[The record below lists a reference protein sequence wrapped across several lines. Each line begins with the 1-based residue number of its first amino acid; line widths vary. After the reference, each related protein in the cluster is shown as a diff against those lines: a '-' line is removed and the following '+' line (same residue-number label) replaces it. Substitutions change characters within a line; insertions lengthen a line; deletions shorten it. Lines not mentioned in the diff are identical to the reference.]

1 MQFVILTQA
10 RSGSYHLAD
19 LLNSAPDI
27 TCFGEIFK
35 ENAFE
40 LPKPRLDFLGLT
52 NRDMVARDADPM
64 GILNRL
70 RKQVHSEGQIFG
82 FKDFLFNLRRA
93 KIYGQI
99 AKNDKWKKII
109 LLRNPIAR
117 YISRTRAA
125 ETGVYVL
132 KQEDSFGAQV
142 LEKPIR
148 FDAADFNKFWTNNTS
163 FMEAVEALQKTAS
176 PDTIFVAH
184 YDRLSDPAHLA
195 DILTFLGS
203 KADAHKLTSSHLKQF
218 NRPLS
223 EGVENWEEFTA
234 YLAQNQLAHLLP

>member
-35 ENAFE
+35 ANAFE

-52 NRDMVARDADPM
+52 NRDMAARDADPM

-82 FKDFLFNLRRA
+82 FKDFLYNLRRA

-132 KQEDSFGAQV
+132 KQQDSFGQEV

-148 FDAADFNKFWTNNTS
+148 FDPDDFNKFWTNDTS
-163 FMEAVEALQKTAS
+163 FMQAVEAIKQTAS
-176 PDTIFVAH
+176 PDAIFTAH

-195 DILTFLGS
+195 EILTFLGS
-203 KADAHKLTSSHLKQF
+203 TADATTLTSSHLKQF

-223 EGVENWEEFTA
+223 EGVENWHDFTA
-234 YLAQNQLAHLLP
+234 YLAQHHLSHLIP

>member
-52 NRDMVARDADPM
+52 NRDMAARDADPM
-64 GILNRL
+64 AILNRL
-70 RKQVHSEGQIFG
+70 RKQVQSEGQIFG

-125 ETGVYVL
+125 DTGIYVL
-132 KQEDSFGAQV
+132 KPEDSFAAQV

-148 FDAADFNKFWTNNTS
+148 FDPQDFNKFWANNTS
-163 FMEAVEALQKTAS
+163 FMQAVEALKQTAA
-176 PDTIFVAH
+176 PDAIFTAL
-184 YDRLSDPAHLA
+184 YDRLSDPIHLA
-195 DILTFLGS
+195 EIMDFLG
-203 KADAHKLTSSHLKQF
+203 ATTDATTLTSSHLKQYTL
-218 NRPLS
+218 PLS
-223 EGVENWEEFTA
+223 EGVENWDEFTA
-234 YLAQNQLAHLLP
+234 YLAQNQLSHLIP

>member
-1 MQFVILTQA
+1 MQFIILTQA

-35 ENAFE
+35 QNAFE

-52 NRDMVARDADPM
+52 NRDMAARDADPM
-64 GILNRL
+64 AILNRL
-70 RKQVHSEGQIFG
+70 RKQVQSEGQIFG
-82 FKDFLFNLRRA
+82 FKDFLYNLRRA

-109 LLRNPIAR
+109 LLRNPVER
-117 YISRTRAA
+117 YISRTRAKD
-125 ETGVYVL
+125 TGIYVV
-132 KQEDSFGAQV
+132 KQQDSFTAQV

-148 FDAADFNKFWTNNTS
+148 FDPDDFNAFWANNTA
-163 FMEAVEALQKTAS
+163 FLQAVEALKQTAS
-176 PDTIFVAH
+176 PDAIFTAH

-195 DILTFLGS
+195 EILAFLGS
-203 KADAHKLTSSHLKQF
+203 TSDATQLTSTHLKQYT
-218 NRPLS
+218 RPLS
-223 EGVENWEEFTA
+223 DGVENWDEFTA
-234 YLAQNQLAHLLP
+234 YLAQNQLSHFLQ